1 MGIGQVKKMYREH
14 KEYAAEDG
22 WLRQM
27 EDFEHRPDMLTCY
40 ENIIGEACRVLNTL
54 SVMAHLNACSVQ
66 WM

>member
-27 EDFEHRPDMLTCY
+27 EDYEHRPDMLTCY
-40 ENIIGEACRVLNTL
+40 ENIIGEACPRPR
-54 SVMAHLNACSVQ
+54 HGECSKRCP
-66 WM
+66 